1 MATKV
6 GVTHREVKPDDAGQR
21 IDNYLLRELKGVPRA
36 RIYSM
41 LRKGEVRINGSRVRP
56 TRRLAAGDRVRI
68 PPVVVKA
75 PAAAPSAA
83 RSERLESLKS
93 RILHAD
99 ASILVLNKPAGWA
112 VHGGSGVSL
121 GIIEALRLIYPDE
134 PLELVHRLDRE
145 TSGCLVIARRRSA
158 LRQAQAAMRE
168 RRVDKRYLAIV
179 HGDWPESVEAV
190 EVPLRREQDSSGQR
204 IVRVHDGGKPA
215 RTEVSIARRLQGAT
229 LLDAHPTTGRT
240 HQIRVH
246 LASRGYPIIG
256 DTRYGE
262 RSVNR
267 RYAELG
273 IKRLCLHALSIRLPL
288 EERTLAVAAPLP
300 DQLQFACEVLRPDV
314 RR

>member
-75 PAAAPSAA
+75 PAAAPSAV

-300 DQLQFACEVLRPDV
+300 DDLQFACEVLRPDV

>member
-75 PAAAPSAA
+75 PAAAPSAV

-300 DQLQFACEVLRPDV
+300 DELQFACEVLRPDV